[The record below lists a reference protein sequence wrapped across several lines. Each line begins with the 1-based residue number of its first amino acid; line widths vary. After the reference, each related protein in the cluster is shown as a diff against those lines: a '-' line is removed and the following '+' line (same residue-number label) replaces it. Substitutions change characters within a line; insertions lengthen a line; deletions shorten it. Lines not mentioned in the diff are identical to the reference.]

1 LWRPANVRAKSPAAP
16 NSATSSTSAS
26 PKKAVAGCAT
36 DYMILYLA
44 GCFWVEESDIE
55 VVFGRDNVNK
65 QLRIRVPKKLPAA
78 VVRTEGQC

>member
-1 LWRPANVRAKSPAAP
+1 
-16 NSATSSTSAS
+16 
-26 PKKAVAGCAT
+26 
-36 DYMILYLA
+36 MILYLA